1 AKEHTM
7 KMSKLAVLAMALA
20 LAACTTPQQRAERLQ
35 AEMAELMAMYGPACS
50 RLGYAANSDPWRE
63 CVLQLSTRE
72 ELRYI
77 GNGPSYYGGFGSRRF
92 RAGGYW
98 GPYW

>member
-1 AKEHTM
+1 M
-7 KMSKLAVLAMALA
+7 QISKCLVLAATLA

-35 AEMAELMAMYGPACS
+35 AEMAELIAIYGPACD
-50 RLGYAANSDPWRE
+50 RLGYAQNSDPWRE

-72 ELRYI
+72 ELRQI
-77 GNGPSYYGGFGSRRF
+77 GTGPGYYGHFGRRHWG
-92 RAGGYW
+92 AGGYW

>member
-1 AKEHTM
+1 MQMAKY
-7 KMSKLAVLAMALA
+7 AVVAMTLT
-20 LAACTTPQQRAERLQ
+20 LAACSTPQQRAERMQ
-35 AEMAELMAMYGPACS
+35 AEMAELMTIYGPACS
-50 RLGYAANSDPWRE
+50 RLGYAQNSDQWRH

-72 ELRYI
+72 ELRHT
-77 GNGPSYYGGFGSRRF
+77 GPSYYGGFGPRHW